1 MARKASSIDLASILV
16 VNECKKVEAEKGEK
30 KVNKAVCMHTI
41 TNK

>member
-16 VNECKKVEAEKGEK
+16 VNVCKKVEAEKGEK
-30 KVNKAVCMHTI
+30 KVKKAVCMHTI